1 MAFAEFCA
9 RSGQVVICG
18 DDPGARGAVS
28 LAGVPAISYG
38 TAAEADVRLTIATP
52 GPGGARGSLLVEGV
66 EVPVALPIDGAHNL
80 LDAAAAVAVS
90 SSWGSL
96 PPTPLARSH
105 PSPACIAASRNG
117 GGSRGPAYDYA
128 HVPTELSVTLAVAR
142 ARRPGRLV
150 AVFQPHRYSRTQAL
164 WRELG
169 AALTEADLVVVTD
182 VYGANG
188 TDPRG
193 DGSPRGRRGARAA
206 PTARWCTPRT
216 EGRDRVAHPGGS

>member
-90 SSWGSL
+90 ELVGISPSDAARA
-96 PPTPLARSH
+96 LASFAGVQR
-105 PSPACIAASRNG
+105 RFEE
-117 GGSRGPAYDYA
+117 RGRVRGAGFFDDYA
-128 HVPTELSVTLAVAR
+128 HVPTELAVTLGGGAGPAPGPARGRVPAAPLLTDPGALAR
-142 ARRPGRLV
+142 ARR
-150 AVFQPHRYSRTQAL
+150 
-164 WRELG
+164 
-169 AALTEADLVVVTD
+169 
-182 VYGANG
+182 
-188 TDPRG
+188 
-193 DGSPRGRRGARAA
+193 GAR
-206 PTARWCTPRT
+206 RRT
-216 EGRDRVAHPGGS
+216 SWS